1 LAAARLLHKFIQG
14 NTQKDSEINQSVKD
28 LGTVLLEIQNLLKK
42 YQSIKNPK
50 SIRAPMGK
58 KMIDPNS
65 ENEESIPQ
73 K

>member
-1 LAAARLLHKFIQG
+1 M
-14 NTQKDSEINQSVKD
+14 D

-58 KMIDPNS
+58 KMIDPDS
-65 ENEESIPQ
+65 E